1 MIIKI
6 TQRAAHRWTAEPDT
20 SYVAHKR
27 TIIEASEIL
36 QRCWPFLR
44 RAIDES
50 AEIVLFGYSGNNTP
64 LHQTIARKR
73 SSKSVGVVEWLGV
86 GFREVRQPFWD
97 EQLGG
102 EIKLLLKEDVLRF
115 ADWWSASNVGLANLR
130 SGIHTL
136 NNRKI
141 MKSADDQG

>member
-1 MIIKI
+1 MIKI

-27 TIIEASEIL
+27 TMIEASEIL
-36 QRCWPFLR
+36 QRYWQFLR

-50 AEIVLFGYSGNNTP
+50 AEIVLFGYSGNNTH
-64 LHQTIARKR
+64 LHQMIAQKP
-73 SSKSVGVVEWLGV
+73 SSKSVGVVEWLGA
-86 GFREVRQPFWD
+86 GFRDVRQPFWD

-102 EIKLLLKEDVLRF
+102 EIKLLLKEDVLIF
-115 ADWWSASNVGLANLR
+115 TDWWSASNVAFANLR

-141 MKSADDQG
+141 MKSADNQG

>member
-27 TIIEASEIL
+27 TMIEASEIL
-36 QRCWPFLR
+36 QRYWQFLR

-50 AEIVLFGYSGNNTP
+50 AEIVLVGYSGNNTH
-64 LHQTIARKR
+64 LNQTIAQKR

-86 GFREVRQPFWD
+86 GF
-97 EQLGG
+97 
-102 EIKLLLKEDVLRF
+102 KDV
-115 ADWWSASNVGLANLR
+115 
-130 SGIHTL
+130 
-136 NNRKI
+136 
-141 MKSADDQG
+141 